1 MLQISSN
8 TISFRI
14 PTMRFFPG
22 ILHFLC
28 IPWWEDHT
36 VYHIPPYSL
45 SHLSSSFNIYC
56 PRERNQETN
65 DRRMITS
72 QRRRNGETDRSQLTL
87 WATGV
92 SVTGNAKEILV
103 TRRIA
108 SIVPV
113 TALDQSALVFL
124 SHPTSFPVSTDRYSR
139 RINSAT
145 ATLFVSRNCFAKFRF
160 IDVLRFIFFLPLFRR
175 DF

>member
-1 MLQISSN
+1 
-8 TISFRI
+8 
-14 PTMRFFPG
+14 MRFFPG

-56 PRERNQETN
+56 PRERNQKTN

-160 IDVLRFIFFLPLFRR
+160 IDVLRFTFFSHFFAEIFKYIFF
-175 DF
+175 

>member
-1 MLQISSN
+1 MADDNL
-8 TISFRI
+8 
-14 PTMRFFPG
+14 
-22 ILHFLC
+22 
-28 IPWWEDHT
+28 
-36 VYHIPPYSL
+36 VK
-45 SHLSSSFNIYC
+45 
-56 PRERNQETN
+56 
-65 DRRMITS
+65 

-124 SHPTSFPVSTDRYSR
+124 SRPTSFPVSIGRYSR

-160 IDVLRFIFFLPLFRR
+160 IHVLRFIFFSHHFGQIFKYLFFFGYANLDSTKLRY
-175 DF
+175 